1 MCSQQIPAL
10 GLRLEAGMEDG
21 SSSLKTDQVM
31 GLQLSERERSAQLEE
46 GFVVMTINWC

>member
-10 GLRLEAGMEDG
+10 GLSLEAGMEDG